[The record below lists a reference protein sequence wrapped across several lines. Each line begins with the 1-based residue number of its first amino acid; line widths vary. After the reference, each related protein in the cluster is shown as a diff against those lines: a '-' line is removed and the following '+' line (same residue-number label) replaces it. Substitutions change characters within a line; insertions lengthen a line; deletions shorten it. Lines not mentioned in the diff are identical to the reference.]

1 MSEKTRIAVMFDPER
16 YRERPYLKG
25 FIERPIKKMT
35 IKWAPSY
42 NGKGPYKDRTVSYI
56 ELKDRNGKK
65 QRWPFWEGE
74 FLHDVVDGK
83 AEVIKAVTLR
93 RRDLMPA
100 DLVEA
105 PEWCK
110 P

>member
-1 MSEKTRIAVMFDPER
+1 MAEKVRIAVMFDPER
-16 YRERPYLKG
+16 YQWRPRLKG

-42 NGKGPYKDRTVSYI
+42 NGKGPYRDRTVSYI
-56 ELKDRNGKK
+56 ELKDKKGKK
-65 QRWPFWEGE
+65 QRWPIREDD

-83 AEVIKAVTLR
+83 VERIMAVTLR
-93 RRDLMPA
+93 RCHKMPD

-105 PEWCK
+105 PDWCK
-110 P
+110 F